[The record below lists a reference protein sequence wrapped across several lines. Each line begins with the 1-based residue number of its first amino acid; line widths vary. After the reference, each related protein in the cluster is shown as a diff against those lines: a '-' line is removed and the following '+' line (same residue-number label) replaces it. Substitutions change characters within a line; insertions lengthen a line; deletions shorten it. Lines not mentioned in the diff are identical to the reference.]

1 MHRTESISGR
11 QLPQSER
18 PRGRREVCCVPETP
32 SCATPSYSP
41 AGSPVT
47 SYNRKALTPSSER
60 QKAMVLGP
68 TNWLS
73 EEMRGWVNKGKDEW
87 CGKWRA
93 QASINC
99 FMCFFFHP
107 LQDLQVDKS
116 RRISP
121 TYFWWFILLL
131 AAKKLRLIYI
141 SIFAMCSSEVEHI
154 PLMIINETSLQL
166 ASFVLV

>member
-73 EEMRGWVNKGKDEW
+73 EEMRGWVNRRKDEW
-87 CGKWRA
+87 CGKWCEHK
-93 QASINC
+93 QALIVLCVS
-99 FMCFFFHP
+99 F
-107 LQDLQVDKS
+107 
-116 RRISP
+116 
-121 TYFWWFILLL
+121 FILCRTFCQLISDDSSL
-131 AAKKLRLIYI
+131 AAKKLRLIHI
-141 SIFAMCSSEVEHI
+141 SIFAMCSSEVEHV
-154 PLMIINETSLQL
+154 PLMIINEAILQL
-166 ASFVLV
+166 ASFVPV

>member
-18 PRGRREVCCVPETP
+18 PRGRREVCCVPETM

-73 EEMRGWVNKGKDEW
+73 EEMRGWVMWEVV
-87 CGKWRA
+87 CE
-93 QASINC
+93 QASIDC
-99 FMCFFFHP
+99 YVFLF
-107 LQDLQVDKS
+107 S
-116 RRISP
+116 SSAG
-121 TYFWWFILLL
+121 L
-131 AAKKLRLIYI
+131 ASWQKQENLANL
-141 SIFAMCSSEVEHI
+141 F
-154 PLMIINETSLQL
+154 LMIHSLISCKKSKADPRIHICHVFIWSRTHPTNDYQWG
-166 ASFVLV
+166 